1 MAARVQFSF
10 ERAGKRIRWSQSKR
24 LQQGAIVA
32 LTTPRD
38 NFSTV
43 CKIAI
48 VAGRPLAGL
57 VQNPPQVDLFWGD
70 SKDATFDSTEE
81 YVMIEAKDGYFEA
94 NRHMLVA
101 LQKLMC
107 EA

>member
-10 ERAGKRIRWSQSKR
+10 ERARKRIRWNQSKR

-38 NFSTV
+38 NFNTI
-43 CKIAI
+43 CKVAV

-57 VQNPPQVDLFWGD
+57 IQNPPQVDLFWGD

-81 YVMIEAKDGYFEA
+81 YIMIEAKEGYFEA

-107 EA
+107 EK